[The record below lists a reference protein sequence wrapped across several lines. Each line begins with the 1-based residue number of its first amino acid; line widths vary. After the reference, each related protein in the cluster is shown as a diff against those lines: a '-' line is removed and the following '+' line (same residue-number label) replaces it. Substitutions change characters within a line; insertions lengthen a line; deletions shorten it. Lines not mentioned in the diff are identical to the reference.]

1 MEDQVSSSAM
11 TSIGVAWAFL
21 ALAIAPTNGQE
32 LTTPSAWLDKLDREH
47 NHLISRAGHV
57 HARGQVQAVD
67 AGPGTVTIL
76 SEEMQSPDKS
86 IWMPAMRMVFHV
98 TNRRMLKGL
107 RSGDAVEFEAARL
120 RNAVMITNI
129 RKVR

>member
-1 MEDQVSSSAM
+1 VRRSSMLSAAA
-11 TSIGVAWAFL
+11 AWVLVGFAGF
-21 ALAIAPTNGQE
+21 PTNGQE
-32 LTTPSAWLDKLDREH
+32 LTRPSEWLDKLDREH
-47 NHLISRAGHV
+47 NQLVSRAGHV
-57 HARGQVQAVD
+57 HARGQVQAIDVD
-67 AGPGTVTIL
+67 AAAVTVL
-76 SEEMQSPDKS
+76 SDEIESPDKS

-107 RSGDAVEFEAARL
+107 RPGDAVEFEAARL